1 MNLVNQFPADI
12 VMLKYIS
19 YIIYFLFLIHIFTFM
34 PEDYSVTE
42 FQHLCQMAEY
52 EDYTVID
59 VDFIM
64 TTLTQLRLSLSLSL
78 YEVAAFKL
86 LFPYWNPM
94 EPSPPADKRGIRFL
108 YRSVRLHFAFFGLAG
123 LCPYSFVLFCRSKFF
138 ILKPNTTKL
147 GQWPSLYTIIWL
159 VSILPNYAR
168 VFQSLITDVS
178 PKIWPKYGYDISYF
192 AGLTRQKLLSVWI
205 WSFAGL
211 FHLFS
216 SGSNM
221 QLSSSSGWYE

>member
-1 MNLVNQFPADI
+1 MVVSVGRSI
-12 VMLKYIS
+12 VVWIKTFFRSIYSFEVCTCQSCTLFAQVTCSMRFLISLKYIS

-159 VSILPNYAR
+159 VSILPN
-168 VFQSLITDVS
+168 
-178 PKIWPKYGYDISYF
+178 
-192 AGLTRQKLLSVWI
+192 
-205 WSFAGL
+205 
-211 FHLFS
+211 
-216 SGSNM
+216 
-221 QLSSSSGWYE
+221 